1 MFLLVFDMILFW
13 WVLTFV
19 HSFRSLSKGRFKK
32 NYETYYRSARV
43 QVWTISKYFLSISN
57 NFLGLSLS
65 ILVYLVS
72 RSILDY
78 LGLSLSI
85 LVYLGLSRTILD
97 YLGLSRS
104 ILVYLSL
111 SRTVW
116 DHLGLSGTIRDY
128 MGLSGTIW
136 HYLVL
141 SGTIWHYLGLYGTRV
156 QVEAGESKL
165 LLFETFPFFFYF
177 YFYFSLERF
186 LEELALLKKR

>member
-1 MFLLVFDMILFW
+1 MGYFQLKTFILCFEI
-13 WVLTFV
+13 
-19 HSFRSLSKGRFKK
+19 K

-165 LLFETFPFFFYF
+165 LLFETFPFFYF
-177 YFYFSLERF
+177 YYFSLERF
-186 LEELALLKKR
+186 LEELALLKIIASI

>member
-1 MFLLVFDMILFW
+1 MNVKRCVQKRAYQGYQGSMSGLASFKWFW
-13 WVLTFV
+13 KQCTVTGEIC
-19 HSFRSLSKGRFKK
+19 KTNKK

-104 ILVYLSL
+104 ILVYLGPSW
-111 SRTVW
+111 SISVY
-116 DHLGLSGTIRDY
+116 LGLSGTIWDY
-128 MGLSGTIW
+128 LGLFGTIWDYLALSGTIW
-136 HYLVL
+136 YYLVL
-141 SGTIWHYLGLYGTRV
+141 SDTIWDYMGLGC
-156 QVEAGESKL
+156 K
-165 LLFETFPFFFYF
+165 
-177 YFYFSLERF
+177 
-186 LEELALLKKR
+186 